1 MKFNT
6 LHSNSK
12 VTIANLSIS
21 SSNHL
26 LMEYVKQTC
35 SAAVMTDATF
45 SLSKFCK
52 PEMICTI
59 DNHIGTLGKYMQEY
73 KVLVE

>member
-1 MKFNT
+1 
-6 LHSNSK
+6 
-12 VTIANLSIS
+12 
-21 SSNHL
+21 
-26 LMEYVKQTC
+26 MEYVKQTC

-59 DNHIGTLGKYMQEY
+59 DNRIGTIGKYMQEY